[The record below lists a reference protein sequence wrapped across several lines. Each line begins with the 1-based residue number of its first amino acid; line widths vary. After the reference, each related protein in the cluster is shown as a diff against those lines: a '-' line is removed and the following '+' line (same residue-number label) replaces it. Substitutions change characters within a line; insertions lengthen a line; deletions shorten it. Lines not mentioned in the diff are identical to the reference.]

1 MDKEKETKKETKK
14 EEKKVEEKK
23 VEGSSR
29 IDLAKRLN
37 DITFKNE
44 QVKMVNDLQSENAKL
59 KQMMGKR
66 GGKRKAETPRIQ
78 GLQTLKGNLG
88 RQFQKRGTDY

>member
-1 MDKEKETKKETKK
+1 MAKEKEVKK
-14 EEKKVEEKK
+14 EEESKKTVNLQQKM
-23 VEGSSR
+23 
-29 IDLAKRLN
+29 D

-44 QVKMVNDLQSENAKL
+44 QIKMVRDLQSENAKL
-59 KQMMGKR
+59 KQMVGNR
-66 GGKRKAETPRIQ
+66 GGRRRAETPRIQ

>member
-14 EEKKVEEKK
+14 EEKK

-59 KQMMGKR
+59 KQMMGNR
-66 GGKRKAETPRIQ
+66 GGRRRAETPRIQ

>member
-1 MDKEKETKKETKK
+1 MNKKEETKKETKK

-23 VEGSSR
+23 IEGSSR

-59 KQMMGKR
+59 KQMVGNR
-66 GGKRKAETPRIQ
+66 GGKRRAETPRIQ
-78 GLQTLKGNLG
+78 GLQTLKNTLG
-88 RQFQKRGTDY
+88 RQFQKRGIDY